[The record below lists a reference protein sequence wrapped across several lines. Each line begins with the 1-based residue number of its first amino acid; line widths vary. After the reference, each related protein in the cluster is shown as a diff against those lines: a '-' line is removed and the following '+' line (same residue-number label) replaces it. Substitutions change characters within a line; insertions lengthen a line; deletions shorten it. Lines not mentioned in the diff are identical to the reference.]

1 MKNRFRLSR
10 GPLRWWLLA
19 CGLLLATYDPTRM
32 IIGLALVSAG
42 AALHLAAK
50 ACLWQNRIL
59 STSGP
64 YRFTRNPF
72 YLANLAID
80 AGLLLVI
87 GHAWLAGVLALLWAL
102 VYWQTIASEE
112 RTLRGLFGESY
123 AEYCRQ
129 VPRLIPRPW
138 RYLSAQAS
146 TGPAWTW
153 RNPNLVT
160 GTEWP
165 RVLRI
170 LSCPWMLACAGGLR
184 GPWLDTHGIA
194 PAMAAGIVAVVLWGL
209 GEAIAWRIGR
219 RKHELAQQPG

>member
-1 MKNRFRLSR
+1 MLCRLTFSR

-19 CGLLLATYDPTRM
+19 CGLLLASYDPARM
-32 IIGLALVSAG
+32 ALGLALITAG

-80 AGLLLVI
+80 AGLMVVI
-87 GHAWLAGVLALLWAL
+87 GHPWLAAVFALLWFV
-102 VYWQTIASEE
+102 VYRQTIAAEE
-112 RTLRGLFGESY
+112 RTLSGLFGEAY
-123 AEYCRQ
+123 AEYCRR
-129 VPRLIPRPW
+129 VPRLIPLPW
-138 RYLSAQAS
+138 RYLSAAAS
-146 TGPAWTW
+146 TGPDWTW

-170 LSCPWMLACAGGLR
+170 LACPWILACAGGLR
-184 GPWLDTHGIA
+184 GEWIESHGSA
-194 PAMAAGIVAVVLWGL
+194 WGIVTGVVALALWGA
-209 GEAIAWRIGR
+209 GEAMAWRIGR
-219 RKHELAQQPG
+219 RNRARAV